1 MSEVNTPHTTHPA
14 VPISSFHLV
23 LNQTLQ
29 CASRNPY
36 KGTVFFSVPRLKHFV
51 RNFNFTL
58 YVHRIYTSHSAAY
71 CTYPHLR
78 IHPSFP
84 WSASANPLFAHYIYV
99 FKFILLKIRKGCRR
113 GIKESCKRRAGAM
126 AAGNKLHDAD
136 SIHVGSEG
144 EEAGRACQVDAVC
157 PYATNS
163 RSFVFLF

>member
-1 MSEVNTPHTTHPA
+1 MFL
-14 VPISSFHLV
+14 I
-23 LNQTLQ
+23 
-29 CASRNPY
+29 
-36 KGTVFFSVPRLKHFV
+36 
-51 RNFNFTL
+51 
-58 YVHRIYTSHSAAY
+58 
-71 CTYPHLR
+71 
-78 IHPSFP
+78 
-84 WSASANPLFAHYIYV
+84 
-99 FKFILLKIRKGCRR
+99 FILLKIRKGCRR